1 MKMKMTD
8 QYGFTDDV
16 NGAKKPP
23 TLAARLNALNSQN
36 TQQQRQGTYLPQY
49 DVMQQINP
57 MYTRQQDYNSFAPMA
72 MYQNYMQTGLLPAE
86 QSSFTPYTPPAITQ
100 PAAPVAGPSAISTK
114 GGK

>member
-23 TLAARLNALNSQN
+23 TLAKRLNGLNSQN

-72 MYQNYMQTGLLPAE
+72 MYQNYMQTWLPAE

>member
-23 TLAARLNALNSQN
+23 TLAKRLNGLNRKN
-36 TQQQRQGTYLPQY
+36 TQQQPQSLYLPQY

-72 MYQNYMQTGLLPAE
+72 MYQNYMQTGLSAE